1 MLPPLP
7 RQKTNLSLPLSAVT
21 FSVIFVFI
29 QVVAI
34 VSPALAG
41 HSTGG
46 QHLITARLVRNKH
59 RARPCSIAFALVGN
73 NKQCAKGKAWVGFQQ
88 PGDLRQSAKREL
100 TLV

>member
-1 MLPPLP
+1 MTL
-7 RQKTNLSLPLSAVT
+7 RTVT

-29 QVVAI
+29 QVVAS